1 MVTNHC
7 DGVELWFRMSIELSL
22 SLARMR
28 VVVCL
33 DELAT
38 EVAVWLMLLVLPNSA
53 GYDFSYVF
61 VHRSGV
67 V

>member
-1 MVTNHC
+1 
-7 DGVELWFRMSIELSL
+7 MSIELSL